1 MAKQTDLTSHFL
13 RDPAF
18 DDILGGEGLVRRMLA
33 FEVKLAEVE
42 ARLGLIPPEA
52 AQQIARSAASAA
64 IDMDQLA
71 EAVALAGNPA
81 IPFVKMLTAAMPEDA
96 ARYVHWGATSQDAM
110 DSALAM
116 QLGEVIALIDQRLRA
131 LGDMLALLAE
141 EHRGAP
147 IAARTLLQQ
156 ALPTTFG
163 AKVAGWLMP
172 VIRHRQ
178 RLEALRP
185 RLLVIQLGGAAGT
198 RAAFGGA
205 GELVSRGLA
214 LELGLDPSPLPW
226 HTARDSLAEFAAL
239 CGLICGTLGKIAQDV
254 ALMMQTEIGEVLE
267 GVAPGKGGSSTLP
280 HKRNPVAAHALLAI
294 ARIAPGLVATMMAV
308 QVQAHERA
316 VGDWPAEWAVIPDI
330 ASHTGAAL
338 NHALAM
344 IPALDVRP
352 EAMRA
357 NLEAT
362 KGLIMAEA
370 VMMALAQHIGRGA
383 AHHLVELASRDA
395 VRQNRKLAD
404 VLAADPQVT
413 TYLDAV
419 QLAALTQP
427 QAWLGDAVA
436 LADAGVAHW
445 SRHLSGA
452 D

>member
-1 MAKQTDLTSHFL
+1 MARQTDLTSPFL
-13 RDPAF
+13 RDPAC
-18 DDILGGEGLVRRMLA
+18 DAIMGGEGLVRRMLV
-33 FEVKLAEVE
+33 FEAKLAEVE

-52 AQQIARSAASAA
+52 AQLIARSASPAA
-64 IDMDQLA
+64 IDMERLA
-71 EAVALAGNPA
+71 EAAALAGNPA
-81 IPFVKMLTAAMPEDA
+81 IPFVKMLTAAVPEEA

-116 QLGEVIALIDQRLRA
+116 QLGEVMAIIDQRLRA
-131 LGDMLALLAE
+131 LGDMLAGLVD
-141 EHRGAP
+141 EHRGTP

-185 RLLVIQLGGAAGT
+185 RLIVVQLGGAAGT

-205 GELVSRGLA
+205 GDLVSRALA

-226 HTARDSLAEFAAL
+226 HTARDCLAEFAAL

-254 ALMMQTEIGEVLE
+254 ALLMQTEIGEVLE
-267 GVAPGKGGSSTLP
+267 GAAPGKGGSSTLP
-280 HKRNPVAAHALLAI
+280 HKRNPVAAHAMLAI
-294 ARIAPGLVATMMAV
+294 ARITPGLVATMMAA

-316 VGDWPAEWAVIPDI
+316 VGDWPAEWAVLPDL

-344 IPALDVRP
+344 VPALDIRP

-357 NLEAT
+357 NLDAT
-362 KGLIMAEA
+362 RGLIMAEA

-395 VRQNRKLAD
+395 SRQQRQLSE

-413 TYLDAV
+413 TYLDAS
-419 QLAALTQP
+419 QLAALTRP
-427 QAWLGDAVA
+427 EAWLGDAIA
-436 LADAGVAHW
+436 LADAGSALW
-445 SRHLSGA
+445 SRHLAGA

>member
-52 AQQIARSAASAA
+52 AQQVARSAASAS
-64 IDMDQLA
+64 IDMGQLA

-81 IPFVKMLTAAMPEDA
+81 IPFVKMLTAAMPEEA
-96 ARYVHWGATSQDAM
+96 ARYLHWGATSQDAM

-116 QLGEVIALIDQRLRA
+116 QLGEVIAVIDQRLRT
-131 LGDMLALLAE
+131 LGDMLAALAE
-141 EHRGAP
+141 EHRTAP
-147 IAARTLLQQ
+147 IAARTLLQH

-267 GVAPGKGGSSTLP
+267 GAAPGKGGSSALP
-280 HKRNPVAAHALLAI
+280 HKRNPVAAHAMLAI
-294 ARIAPGLVATMMAV
+294 ARIAPGLVATMMAA

-316 VGDWPAEWAVIPDI
+316 VGDWPAEWAVLPDL

-344 IPALDVRP
+344 MPALDVRP

-395 VRQNRKLAD
+395 VRQNRKLSD

-427 QAWLGDAVA
+427 EAWLGDAVT
-436 LADAGVAHW
+436 LADAGVALW